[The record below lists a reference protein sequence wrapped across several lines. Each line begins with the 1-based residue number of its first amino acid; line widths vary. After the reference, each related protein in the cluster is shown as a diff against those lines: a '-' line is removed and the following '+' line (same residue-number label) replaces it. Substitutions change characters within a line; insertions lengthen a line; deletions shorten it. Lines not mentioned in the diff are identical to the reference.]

1 MARRPASISRA
12 VMRARLVALSPNSPK
27 DTELPRSAKPA
38 FLPLNC
44 LRYLVRLG
52 CNTINYSRGGLFGDR
67 DRRRRCRRYCCSGR
81 SGLRGIGLDDRL
93 DLRFLEDLALE
104 DPHLDADH
112 AVGGARLGEA
122 IVDVGTESVQRN
134 APFPIPLGACHPRAV
149 QAPGDAHLHAKSA
162 ASHG

>member
-12 VMRARLVALSPNSPK
+12 VMRARLVALRPNSPK

-52 CNTINYSRGGLFGDR
+52 CNTINDSRGGLFGRR
-67 DRRRRCRRYCCSGR
+67 DRWRCRRRYCSGGR
-81 SGLRGIGLDDRL
+81 RLGGIGLDDRL
-93 DLRFLEDLALE
+93 DLRLLEDLALE

-112 AVGGARLGEA
+112 PVGGARLGEA
-122 IVDVGTESVQRN
+122 IVDVGAEGMQRY
-134 APFPIPLGACHPRAV
+134 APFAIPLGACDLRAV
-149 QAPGDAHLHAKSA
+149 QAPGDAHFD
-162 ASHG
+162 